1 MKKFECLF
9 FCISLFI
16 AFSFSF
22 AHEPPAQD
30 TPQAPPRTETPPP
43 AQEKETPPPAPEKE
57 KPPPA
62 PEKEKPPPTQEK
74 ETPSGET
81 TINTNVEITFKGSFT
96 KVYAFGDSY
105 TDTGNCF
112 FVEGL
117 KAFLLKVSSQYAK
130 LTNLHGHRLCNGRLV
145 IDFLCHDIGLPPLE
159 AYKDVKANFSGGAN
173 FAVGGSTCLSSQ
185 FFANQK
191 IFRSLMWKPVPDNT
205 LEQIEWFN
213 SYLQSA
219 GCKEK
224 DDAKCKT
231 QIENSL
237 FWIGALGSSDYARI
251 LGSSFSGKSLSEASV
266 GHVGQFLQSLLDKGA
281 KYIIVQGLPPVGCCP
296 LQMLLNKAKGHDEL
310 GCSAAVN
317 SMIMSH
323 NELLQKSL
331 EEYRE
336 GNKDC
341 VIIFADTWK
350 AYMEILKDHKKFN
363 FEEPFKACCGVGGG
377 ELNFCLKNLCGSAGS
392 TTCKDPEKYISWDGI
407 HFTEAMNKH
416 LAKLLF
422 HEKGYCSPEFDVLIE
437 ARKKVSVS
445 VGASTSGGAA

>member
-16 AFSFSF
+16 AFSCCF

-30 TPQAPPRTETPPP
+30 TPQAPPK
-43 AQEKETPPPAPEKE
+43 KETPPPTQKKE
-57 KPPPA
+57 T
-62 PEKEKPPPTQEK
+62 PPPTQEK
-74 ETPSGET
+74 KTPSGET
-81 TINTNVEITFKGSFT
+81 TVSKNVEITFKGSFT
-96 KVYAFGDSY
+96 KIYAFGDSY

-112 FVEGL
+112 YVEGL
-117 KAFLLKVSSQYAK
+117 QSALIKVFQSSQYAK
-130 LTNLHGHRLCNGRLV
+130 VTGLHGHRLSNGLLV
-145 IDFLCHDIGLPPLE
+145 IDFLCKDIGLPPLD
-159 AYKDVKANFSGGAN
+159 AYKETKPNFTAGAN
-173 FAVGGSTCLSSQ
+173 FAVGGSTCLSSA
-185 FFANQK
+185 FFASQK
-191 IFRSLMWKPVPDNT
+191 NFRSLVWKPVPDNT

-213 SYLQSA
+213 SYLQSV

-224 DDAKCKT
+224 DDEKCKT

-251 LGSSFSGKSLSEASV
+251 LGSSFSAKSLSEASV
-266 GHVGQFLQSLLDKGA
+266 GHVGQFLESLLDKGA
-281 KYIIVQGLPPVGCCP
+281 KYIVVQGLPPVGCCP
-296 LQMLLNKAKGHDEL
+296 VQLLLNKAKEHDKL
-310 GCSAAVN
+310 GCSSEVN
-317 SMIMSH
+317 SKIMSH
-323 NELLQKSL
+323 NELLKKSL
-331 EEYRE
+331 EAYRE

-350 AYMEILKDHKKFN
+350 AYMEILKNHKKFN

-377 ELNFCLKNLCGSAGS
+377 ELNFCLKNLCGSVGS
-392 TTCKDPEKYISWDGI
+392 TTCTDPNKYISWDGI

-422 HEKGYCSPEFDVLIE
+422 HEKGYCSPEFNVLIE

-445 VGASTSGGAA
+445 GGASASGGAA